1 MKESE
6 SKGMKEQRRGGGSK
20 DGQVREKDKERR
32 GSQMER
38 VMKKERVASS
48 GRM

>member
-6 SKGMKEQRRGGGSK
+6 SKGMREQRRGG
-20 DGQVREKDKERR
+20 GQVREKDKERR

-38 VMKKERVASS
+38 VRKKERVASF